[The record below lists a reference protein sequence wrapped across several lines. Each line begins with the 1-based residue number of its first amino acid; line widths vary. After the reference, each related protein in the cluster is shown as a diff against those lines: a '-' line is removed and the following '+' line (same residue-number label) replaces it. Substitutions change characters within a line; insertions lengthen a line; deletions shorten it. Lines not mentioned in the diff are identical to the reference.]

1 MIQLKAAR
9 VGLALALLFV
19 GLLAF
24 TSPAGIPT
32 PALAGKPT
40 PKPTRT
46 PTPTPL
52 PTPTPAGP
60 PAPNLLSPA
69 DGAQVVEPFTIAW
82 EAVSDPTG
90 ISQYYWEVSASSTF
104 STIVT
109 RGSTFDSTQATVGGL
124 VNGTYFWHVK
134 AQNNQAYWG
143 PNSATRSFTV
153 TGQAPGTP
161 GTPSLIRP
169 DDNVQINPKVHV
181 DFEWSAVPDAAS
193 YRLEHVWNDPT
204 FDDNHVFTETTSG
217 TTWSP
222 TFQITPGDFYWRVRA
237 VSASGILGLPSQS
250 RVVHFT
256 DSAPTPTPTPSPPP
270 DFTLSANYSSPSF
283 TGFLVRGGLRLADC
297 PLCTTDI
304 EPRYAINSLGCA
316 YDSNTISSVSLN
328 GFEGSITLEVLNL
341 PPGVMSQTATSIFLP
356 RGNAVSTPFKLQAAS
371 GAAVGNAT
379 VTVRATSGAIVHSI
393 DLPIAVVDQPPP
405 CP

>member
-1 MIQLKAAR
+1 MIQLKTSR
-9 VGLALALLFV
+9 VVLALVLMLV
-19 GLLAF
+19 GLLALI
-24 TSPAGIPT
+24 PAEGA
-32 PALAGKPT
+32 PALAGKP
-40 PKPTRT
+40 R
-46 PTPTPL
+46 
-52 PTPTPAGP
+52 PTPTPAAP
-60 PAPNLLSPA
+60 PAPQLLTPA
-69 DGAQVVEPFTIAW
+69 DGAQVVEPFTISW
-82 EAVSDPTG
+82 SAVSDPSG
-90 ISQYYWEVSASSTF
+90 ISQYHWQISASSTF
-104 STIVT
+104 ATIAT
-109 RGSTFDSTQATVGGL
+109 SGFTNGNTTQATVGGL

-134 AQNNQAYWG
+134 AQNNQALWG
-143 PNSATRSFTV
+143 SNSTTRRFTV

-169 DDNVQINPKVHV
+169 DNNAQINPNVHV

-193 YRLEHVWNDPT
+193 YRFEYTWNNPT
-204 FDDNHVFTETTSG
+204 FDANTIFTITTSG

-237 VSASGILGLPSQS
+237 VSASGILGLASQG

-256 DSAPTPTPTPSPPP
+256 DSAPPPTPTPSPPP
-270 DFTLSANYSSPSF
+270 DFTFSANYSPPSF

-304 EPRYAINSLGCA
+304 EPRYVIDSLGCG

-341 PPGVMSQTATSIFLP
+341 PPGVTSQTATSMFLP

-371 GAAVGNAT
+371 GAAAGTAT

-393 DLPIAVVDQPPP
+393 DLPISVVDQPPP
-405 CP
+405 CQ